1 MSSRPPSLAA
11 GALDPDRKSSSTEQ
25 LGGLNLAPDTIAI
38 LEANLK
44 KLEKTGKLQKWNI
57 GSRVKS
63 PRKTF
68 SQLTSFTRFA
78 RPSSFRK
85 KKTTPYASAFAEG
98 NHSDDDMEHDPSFP
112 LLGRNRSATAPN
124 PPPKPPRTY
133 TTTKDDL
140 ESEDKVLFPPGQDD
154 LTADVFSTLENMGLV
169 NKELG
174 ESDIRVS
181 QSEFDLSAVTRPK
194 KLSNGTLPQEV
205 PKMQR
210 SASAIHVP
218 SDTGL
223 DMVQKNISSPI
234 HENQEKELPTIS
246 ISADTSEASYVDTEC
261 SHRPK
266 SADISNKFQVSRE
279 MSRSLG
285 CLSEVQQTCQML
297 PMQDNLITSC
307 DTHDNGELSHS
318 TSPSPPLPPPPVS
331 SPATADMRATVSEMD
346 GITEEEQE
354 EDDDEAV
361 CPRVLDTIQGSLSSL
376 DSYVSAE
383 EGSNPQLSSRPSSL
397 SSDIDSPSVS
407 YPRGLSRPDSCASD
421 LFQTPPDSTCSSPSD
436 VEEEDRF
443 DGHLQ
448 VLLNKDAAASAK
460 SDGPTRENSTVTLS
474 PDQSVA
480 GIDAAT
486 LTRNKLQVTTTDEQA
501 ISAVPSPSSPEDDV
515 FQVETET
522 ISFPCL
528 PPSEVSSVKNDGEE
542 DEDEIGDENEQ
553 EELDND
559 NEREDMDDENEHG
572 EEVDESVS
580 QAQDMDDEN
589 EHGEEVDESVS
600 QAQSPLSGLA
610 PVIIPDELSPNKVYA
625 ITVLQDVALF
635 FLLF

>member
-1 MSSRPPSLAA
+1 MVSAA
-11 GALDPDRKSSSTEQ
+11 GALEADRKSSSTEH

-44 KLEKTGKLQKWNI
+44 KLEKTGKLQRWNI

-78 RPSSFRK
+78 RPGSFRK
-85 KKTTPYASAFAEG
+85 KKTAPYASAFAEG
-98 NHSDDDMEHDPSFP
+98 THSDDDMEHDASSP

-169 NKELG
+169 HKES
-174 ESDIRVS
+174 EEPAETNMRVKMS
-181 QSEFDLSAVTRPK
+181 QSELDLSAASRPK
-194 KLSNGTLPQEV
+194 KLSNGTLPQEP

-210 SASAIHVP
+210 SASAMYVP
-218 SDTGL
+218 SGIGL
-223 DMVQKNISSPI
+223 NMVQKTLNSPI
-234 HENQEKELPTIS
+234 HENQEKDLPTIS
-246 ISADTSEASYVDTEC
+246 ISGDTSEGSQVDTGFL
-261 SHRPK
+261 HRPK

-279 MSRSLG
+279 ISRSLN
-285 CLSEVQQTCQML
+285 CLSEVQPCQIL
-297 PMQDNLITSC
+297 PIQDNPITVC
-307 DTHDNGELSHS
+307 ETHDNGEISHS
-318 TSPSPPLPPPPVS
+318 MSPSPPLPPPPVS
-331 SPATADMRATVSEMD
+331 SPATSDMRATVSEMD
-346 GITEEEQE
+346 GIAEEEQE
-354 EDDDEAV
+354 EDDNEAV

-383 EGSNPQLSSRPSSL
+383 EGSNPHLSSRPSSP

-421 LFQTPPDSTCSSPSD
+421 LFQTPPGSTCSSPSEE
-436 VEEEDRF
+436 VEEDIF

-448 VLLNKDAAASAK
+448 VLLNKDVPAANVK

-486 LTRNKLQVTTTDEQA
+486 LTRPRLEKEQA
-501 ISAVPSPSSPEDDV
+501 SSVVPSPSSPEDEV

-522 ISFPCL
+522 ISFPRL
-528 PPSEVSSVKNDGEE
+528 PPSEVSSPVKNDGED
-542 DEDEIGDENEQ
+542 DENEISEENEQ
-553 EELDND
+553 EELDDD
-559 NEREDMDDENEHG
+559 NEREEIDDENEH
-572 EEVDESVS
+572 E
-580 QAQDMDDEN
+580 
-589 EHGEEVDESVS
+589 EEVDESVS
-600 QAQSPLSGLA
+600 QAQSPLNSLT
-610 PVIIPDELSPNKVYA
+610 PVIIPDELSPNKVLSQWYKQNA
-625 ITVLQDVALF
+625 AMF
-635 FLLF
+635 FLFLLVYIRVFTVG